1 MVTTKLINF
10 IESSSLPTDI
20 ATFTV
25 YAFTEINNEKDHLAI
40 TIGNISES
48 DPVLARIH
56 SQCITGES
64 FFSLRCDCRFQLSE
78 SLKRIS
84 ERGTGIIFYLQQ
96 EGRGIGLSNKIRA
109 YKLQDD
115 GFDTVEANH
124 QLGFNEDERN
134 YEIVSAMANYLKIKS
149 IDLMTNNPKKIDAIE
164 KSGLKINKRIP
175 IKSESNDYNK
185 SYLNTKA
192 KKLGHL
198 M

>member
-1 MVTTKLINF
+1 MTAKLINF

-25 YAFTEINNEKDHLAI
+25 HAFTEINNEKDHLAI

-78 SLKRIS
+78 SLKRIA

-124 QLGFNEDERN
+124 QLGFHEDERN
-134 YEIVSAMANYLKIKS
+134 YEIVSAMANHLKIKS

-175 IKSESNDYNK
+175 IKSESNDHNK
-185 SYLNTKA
+185 SYLNTKV

>member
-1 MVTTKLINF
+1 MTAKLIDF

-25 YAFTEINNEKDHLAI
+25 HAFTEINNEKDHLAI

-78 SLKRIS
+78 SLKRIA

-124 QLGFNEDERN
+124 QLGFHEDERN
-134 YEIVSAMANYLKIKS
+134 YEIVSAMANHLKIKS

-175 IKSESNDYNK
+175 IKSESNDHNK

>member
-1 MVTTKLINF
+1 MTAKLINF

-25 YAFTEINNEKDHLAI
+25 HAFTEIHNEKDHLAI

-78 SLKRIS
+78 SLKRIA

-124 QLGFNEDERN
+124 QLGFHEDERN
-134 YEIVSAMANYLKIKS
+134 YEIVSAMANHLKIKS
-149 IDLMTNNPKKIDAIE
+149 MDLMTNNPKKIDAIE

-175 IKSESNDYNK
+175 IKSESNDHNK
-185 SYLNTKA
+185 SYLSTKA

>member
-1 MVTTKLINF
+1 VTVKLINF

-25 YAFTEINNEKDHLAI
+25 HAFTEIDNEKDHLAI

-78 SLKRIS
+78 SLKRIAEKGS
-84 ERGTGIIFYLQQ
+84 GIIFYLQQ

-124 QLGFNEDERN
+124 QLGFHEDARN
-134 YEIVSAMANYLKIKS
+134 YEIVSAMADHLKIKS
-149 IDLMTNNPKKIDAIE
+149 IDLMTNNPKKIDAIK

-175 IKSESNDYNK
+175 IKSKSNDHNK
-185 SYLNTKA
+185 SYLSTKA

>member
-1 MVTTKLINF
+1 MTAKLIDF
-10 IESSSLPTDI
+10 IESSSLPTEI
-20 ATFTV
+20 ETFTV
-25 YAFTEINNEKDHLAI
+25 HAFTEINNEKDHLAI
-40 TIGNISES
+40 TIGNISKS

-78 SLKRIS
+78 SLKRIA
-84 ERGTGIIFYLQQ
+84 EKGAGIIFYLQQ

-175 IKSESNDYNK
+175 IKSESNDHNK
-185 SYLNTKA
+185 SYLNTKV

>member
-1 MVTTKLINF
+1 MTAKLINF

-25 YAFTEINNEKDHLAI
+25 HAFTEIHNEKDHLAI

-78 SLKRIS
+78 SLKRIA
-84 ERGTGIIFYLQQ
+84 ERGTGIIFYLQL

-124 QLGFNEDERN
+124 QLGFHEDERN
-134 YEIVSAMANYLKIKS
+134 YEIVSAMANHLKIKS

-175 IKSESNDYNK
+175 IKSESNDHNK

-192 KKLGHL
+192 KKLGHFI
-198 M
+198 

>member
-1 MVTTKLINF
+1 MTAKLIDF
-10 IESSSLPTDI
+10 IESSSLPTEI

-25 YAFTEINNEKDHLAI
+25 HAFTEINNEKDHLAI
-40 TIGNISES
+40 TIGNILKS

-78 SLKRIS
+78 SLRRIAEKGS
-84 ERGTGIIFYLQQ
+84 GIIFYLQQ

-124 QLGFNEDERN
+124 QLGFHEDERN
-134 YEIVSAMANYLKIKS
+134 YEIVSAMANHLKIKS

-175 IKSESNDYNK
+175 IKSESNDHNK
-185 SYLNTKA
+185 SYLNTKV